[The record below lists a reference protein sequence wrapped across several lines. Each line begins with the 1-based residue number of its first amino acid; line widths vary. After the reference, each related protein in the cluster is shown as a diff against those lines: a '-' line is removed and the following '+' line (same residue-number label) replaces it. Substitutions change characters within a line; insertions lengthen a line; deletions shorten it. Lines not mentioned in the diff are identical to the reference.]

1 MSIGHDDAPIG
12 ATARPSF
19 EGKTPPMV
27 LVVDDSVEIRN
38 YLSLVLRANGYRV
51 LAAEDGLAAQII
63 LRLEHPTL
71 VISDLDMPVC
81 DGWDLLVYYH
91 AQHPD
96 LPILIISGAALGKHP
111 EIECLAA
118 GFVPK
123 PVDFVRMRTE
133 IQRLI
138 SQAA

>member
-1 MSIGHDDAPIG
+1 M
-12 ATARPSF
+12 
-19 EGKTPPMV
+19 PPLV

-38 YLSLVLRANGYRV
+38 CLSFVLRANGYRV
-51 LAAEDGLAAQII
+51 LAAEDGLAAQMI

-81 DGWDLLVYYH
+81 DGWDLLVYCH

-96 LPILIISGAALGKHP
+96 LPVLIMSGAALGKHP
-111 EIECLAA
+111 EIEYLAS
-118 GFVPK
+118 GFVSK
-123 PVDFVRMRTE
+123 PFNFVRIRTE
-133 IQRLI
+133 VQRLI